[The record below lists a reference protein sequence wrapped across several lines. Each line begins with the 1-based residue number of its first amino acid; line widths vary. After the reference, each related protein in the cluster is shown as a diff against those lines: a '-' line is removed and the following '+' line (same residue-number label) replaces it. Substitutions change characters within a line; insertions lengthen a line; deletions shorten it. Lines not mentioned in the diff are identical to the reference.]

1 MRITAI
7 DIYWLR
13 LPLAA
18 QVADAMTDLSS
29 WDFIAAK
36 VTTDDGPVGWGYNCT
51 IGEGSEMLVTLL
63 SKDLAPR
70 FIGRDPFLVRRLWQE
85 IYLDRYF
92 TGITGVAVQGVAA
105 IEIALWDIIAKACGQ
120 PLWRLL
126 GGYNDDRIPAY
137 NTNGGWLGFT
147 EAELIVNAK
156 STQQAG
162 FRGFKMKIGKPE
174 LSEDV
179 SRVAAVRKAVGPDYP
194 VMVDANGRWDL
205 VTARRSIDAISNFNI
220 YWFEEPVHPFDVAG
234 HAVLARA
241 TSVPILAGETMYDPR
256 MFRDFMVAGAIGI
269 AQPDVLK
276 LGGISGF
283 LEVAALARAFGL
295 PVVPAGHNMMQLDVQ
310 LMAAIPHG
318 LMLEHIPWLEPVFV
332 SPVRIENGH
341 VLVPREPGAGTDVRP
356 DAITKYAVKH

>member
-7 DIYWLR
+7 DIHWLR
-13 LPLAA
+13 LPLAK

-29 WDFIAAK
+29 WDFVAAR
-36 VTTDDGPVGWGYNCT
+36 VSTDDGPVGWGYNCT

-63 SKDLAPR
+63 AKDLAPR

-137 NTNGGWLGFT
+137 NTNGGWLGFSET
-147 EAELIVNAK
+147 ELIANAK
-156 STQQAG
+156 ATQRDG

-174 LSEDV
+174 LTEDV

-194 VMVDANGRWDL
+194 IMVDANGRWDFM
-205 VTARRSIDAISNFNI
+205 TARRAIDAISKYSI
-220 YWFEEPVHPFDVAG
+220 YWFEEPVHPFDVAA
-234 HAVLARA
+234 HAALAKA
-241 TSVPILAGETMYDPR
+241 TGVPILAGETMYDPR
-256 MFRDFMVAGAIGI
+256 MFRDFMVAGALGI

-283 LEVAALARAFGL
+283 MEVAALARAFGL
-295 PVVPAGHNMMQLDVQ
+295 PVVPAAHNMMQLDVQ

-318 LMLEHIPWLEPVFV
+318 LMLEHIPWLEPVFER
-332 SPVRIENGH
+332 PVRIERGYA
-341 VLVPREPGAGTDVRP
+341 LVPHEPGAGTDVRA
-356 DAITKYAVKH
+356 DAIAKYKVR

>member
-7 DIYWLR
+7 DIHWLR
-13 LPLAA
+13 LPLVK

-29 WDFIAAK
+29 WDFIAAR
-36 VTTDDGPVGWGYNCT
+36 VSTDDGPVGWGYNCT

-63 SKDLAPR
+63 AKDLAPR
-70 FIGRDPFLVRRLWQE
+70 FIGHDPFLVRRLWQE

-105 IEIALWDIIAKACGQ
+105 IEIALWDIVAKACGQ

-137 NTNGGWLGFT
+137 STNGGWLGFSET
-147 EAELIVNAK
+147 ELIANAK
-156 STQQAG
+156 ATQREG

-174 LSEDV
+174 LAEDA

-205 VTARRSIDAISNFNI
+205 MTARRAIDAIDKYNI
-220 YWFEEPVHPFDVAG
+220 YWFEEPVHPFDVAA
-234 HAVLARA
+234 HAALAKA
-241 TSVPILAGETMYDPR
+241 TGVPILAGETMCDPR
-256 MFRDFMVAGAIGI
+256 MFRDFMVAGALGI

-283 LEVAALARAFGL
+283 MEVAALARTFGL
-295 PVVPAGHNMMQLDVQ
+295 RVVPAAHNMMQLDVQ
-310 LMAAIPHG
+310 LMAATPHG
-318 LMLEHIPWLEPVFV
+318 LMLEHIPWLEPVFER
-332 SPVRIENGH
+332 PVRIERGH
-341 VLVPREPGAGTDVRP
+341 ALVPCEPGAGTDVRT
-356 DAITKYAVKH
+356 DAIAKYKAG